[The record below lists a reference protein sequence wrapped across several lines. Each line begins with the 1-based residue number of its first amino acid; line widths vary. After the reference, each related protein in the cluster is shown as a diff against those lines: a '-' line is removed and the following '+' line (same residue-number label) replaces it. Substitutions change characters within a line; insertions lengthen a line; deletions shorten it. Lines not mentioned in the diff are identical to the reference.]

1 LTSPPGI
8 TLDATQGPPLTSPP
22 GITLTATDLGEFV
35 RHHSCDR
42 RFHLAVHEDREVA
55 PLPFFD
61 RLRDGIDPVLAE
73 VGRRREDQWQGELDA
88 AGFRDLA
95 AGLPK
100 GKRDE
105 VTWAALA
112 AVLTTL
118 PPGVGGYARQV
129 AVGGTV
135 GAFRVYGL
143 IDFLVV
149 RWDGG
154 VPRLVLVECK
164 ASRRDRTY
172 HRVQVAVYRVL
183 LRGLLGGEPV
193 AVGGGHVPPD
203 AVECVVARLDPDR
216 NATQSILALPPLDL
230 THEEADLARLLAP
243 GGRLDAAASRPLDE
257 IGFQIDEKCDGCT
270 YAPHCMAEGARL
282 RRVELIGIDPV
293 TARLLRTAGLDTL
306 DKLANPP
313 LFEPKVEALA
323 RDPGFVESLDVL
335 RLRARARLHTLPLLP
350 GTRPANGSAVEPIPN
365 TGVGHL
371 PPHEANGVRLLR
383 VYLAVDYDYT
393 ENRVGA
399 LAAHV
404 ARGPGRLDTAFADGR
419 PDLAV
424 RERFEAGKDRLGKP
438 LYDDLP
444 LPDRE
449 VVEYQ
454 TAPWS
459 GTDYAADTAAEG
471 ELIRRFFDRLAGL
484 IAREAGSE
492 PAPVHFYVWSRS
504 EVRHLI
510 EGCCRA
516 GPELLG
522 PVRQLFGCREGLEQQ
537 MYSAVREEVDRRYAL
552 GWTGRGLGVVASL
565 EWGGRRF
572 HWVRTVVG
580 VEHDLA
586 RVFAQGVFDFAADLG
601 VNADGTWAADGA
613 GTRHAFE
620 VRTRFADG
628 LPAPYWHA
636 AWGTLPDAGPG
647 GDPRTRE
654 SVGRYRAAG
663 APGLL
668 DSYLRARAH
677 ALRWVEEAIT
687 PKNPGIE
694 KSPLDPAT
702 LPTFR
707 LGRDGVA
714 RAATD
719 FLRLDQ
725 HVRRSD
731 WVAAHL
737 VPPITRVRTGGT
749 LPLKQVKVG
758 ADKSTITAVIELFA
772 FGGLT
777 LADLEA
783 RCQFGPGSFARL
795 SPWNGDPKQ
804 GQAVGQLT
812 SAVGRT
818 CVVREIDWTTGRV
831 TLDAMYAEEDRYLLS
846 SGASKKAE
854 VLFERGYAT
863 LDENVSDYVAGRVDA
878 RLQRP
883 SHVYGW
889 FDPVEPRPPAVAPL
903 PDAEVA
909 NLLRLLDTFVL
920 PPAGVFPA
928 SPDQARAAVEGLAT
942 RVQLIQGPPG
952 TGKTTTTALA
962 VLLRVLVGGRPGDI
976 VLLSAHTHTA
986 LDNLLERIDRYL
998 GPFRQHAAAAGRRLP
1013 TIRLVKAHTN
1023 DPSQHVVGG
1032 SVENLPAALLGAKK
1046 KLTDLTTGAVLVVG
1060 GTTAGLLKLAA
1071 QVEKLKTFNAGA
1083 GLTASLLV
1091 VDEASMMVFPHFL
1104 ALATLVAADG
1114 KLLLAGD
1121 HRQLAPITAHDWE
1134 TEDRPPAVL
1143 YQPFASAYDAV
1154 RRIIATTDAAGGP
1167 MVPPA
1172 AARWSGLRLTF
1183 RLPPVVRELIA
1194 RIYRRDRIELTG
1206 LDRRASAGP
1215 AVGGSPWSEVW
1226 RWNVGLFLAVHDE
1239 DGSRRSNAVEVA
1251 AVEQLL
1257 AAAPPLPAGSVAV
1270 ITPHRAQ
1277 RSLLATRL
1285 AAHTGPGGSVGVID
1299 TVERLQGGE
1308 RPTVIVSGTVS
1319 DPTAVAANA
1328 GFVLNLNR
1336 ANVAFSRVQDR
1347 LVVVCSRALLDHI
1360 PAEVEHYESAALWK
1374 ALRDLCSELVAET
1387 EVGGHRVRLYRPPS
1401 GCGGAAG

>member
-1 LTSPPGI
+1 MTSP
-8 TLDATQGPPLTSPP
+8 S
-22 GITLTATDLGEFV
+22 GITLTATHIGEYI

-42 RFHLAVHEDREVA
+42 RFHLAVREEQELA
-55 PLPFFD
+55 ALPFFD
-61 RLRDGIDPVLAE
+61 RLRDAIDPVLAE
-73 VGRRREDQWQGELDA
+73 VGQRREDQWEAELRA
-88 AGFRDLA
+88 AGFCDLA
-95 AGLPK
+95 ANLPK

-105 VTWAALA
+105 ITWDALA
-112 AVLTTL
+112 GVLAAL
-118 PPGVGGYARQV
+118 PPGTGGYARQV
-129 AVGGTV
+129 AVGGNI

-143 IDFLVV
+143 IDFFIA
-149 RWDGG
+149 RWDAGA
-154 VPRLVLVECK
+154 PRLTIVECK

-172 HRVQVAVYRVL
+172 HRVQVTTYRML
-183 LRGLLGGEPV
+183 LRGLLDGKSV
-193 AVGGGHVPPD
+193 AVGSGTVAPG
-203 AVECVVARLDPDR
+203 AIECVVARLDPER
-216 NATQSILALPPLDL
+216 NATQSILALVPLDL
-230 THEEADLARLLAP
+230 AHEEADLTRLLAV
-243 GGRLDAAASRPLDE
+243 GGPLDTAAARPLDE
-257 IGFQIDEKCDGCT
+257 IGFQIDPKCDGCT

-282 RRVELIGIDPV
+282 RRVELIGIEPA
-293 TARLLRTAGLDTL
+293 TTRLLRAAGLDTL

-313 LFEPKVEALA
+313 MFEPKVEALG
-323 RDPGFVESLDVL
+323 RDPAFTESLDIL
-335 RLRARARLHTLPLLP
+335 RLRARARLHTLPVLP
-350 GTRPANGSAVEPIPN
+350 GARPTTGSVVEPIPN

-371 PPHEANGVRLLR
+371 PPYEANGVRLLR

-393 ENRVGA
+393 ENRIGA
-399 LAAHV
+399 LAAHI
-404 ARGPGRLDTAFADGR
+404 ARGPARLDTPFTDGR
-419 PDLAV
+419 PVPAV
-424 RERFEAGKDRLGKP
+424 VERFEVGKDRLGKAIHEERS
-438 LYDDLP
+438 LS
-444 LPDRE
+444 PDRE
-449 VVEYQ
+449 VVEFQ
-454 TAPWS
+454 PAPWS
-459 GTDYAADTAAEG
+459 GTDYAADTALEG
-471 ELIRRFFDRLAGL
+471 GLIRRFFDRLSGT
-484 IAREAGSE
+484 IAREAG
-492 PAPVHFYVWSRS
+492 ADPVPIHFYVWSRA
-504 EVRHLI
+504 EVRYLI

-522 PVRQLFGCREGLEQQ
+522 PVQKLFGCREGLEQQ

-552 GWTGRGLGVVASL
+552 GWTGRGLGVAASL
-565 EWGGRRF
+565 EWAGRRF
-572 HWVRTVVG
+572 HWTRAVGG
-580 VEHDLA
+580 VEQDLS
-586 RVFAQGVFDFAADLG
+586 RVFAQGVFDFAAELG
-601 VNADGTWAADGA
+601 TSADGA
-613 GTRHAFE
+613 WAPDGTGAPHTFE
-620 VRTRFADG
+620 VRARFGDG

-636 AWGTLPDAGPG
+636 VWNTLPDPGPAET
-647 GDPRTRE
+647 PRVRAAIE
-654 SVGRYRAAG
+654 RYRVAG

-668 DSYLRARAH
+668 EAYLRARVQ
-677 ALRWVEEAIT
+677 ALRWIEEGTA

-694 KSPLDPAT
+694 KSPLDPT
-702 LPTFR
+702 ELPVFK
-707 LGRDGVA
+707 LGHEGVA

-737 VPPITRVRTGGT
+737 VPPVARVRAGRT

-758 ADKSTITAVIELFA
+758 SDKSTITAVIELFA

-777 LADLEA
+777 LVDLEA
-783 RCQFGPGSFARL
+783 RCQFGPGAFARL

-818 CVVREIDWTTGRV
+818 CVVREIDWKTGRV
-831 TLDAMYAEEDRYLLS
+831 LLDAMYAEEDRYLLS

-854 VLFERGYAT
+854 TLFDRGYAT
-863 LDENVSDYVAGRVDA
+863 LDENASDYVAGRVDD

-883 SHVYGW
+883 SHVYEW
-889 FDPVEPRPPAVAPL
+889 FDPVEPRPPVTDPL
-903 PDAEVA
+903 PDAEIEA
-909 NLLRLLDTFVL
+909 LRGLVDSFSL
-920 PPAGVFPA
+920 PPANVYPA
-928 SPDQARAAVEGLAT
+928 SPDQARAAVEGLST

-962 VLLRVLVGGRPGDI
+962 VLLRILVGGRPGDV

-998 GPFRQHAAAAGRRLP
+998 EPFREHAALAGRMLP
-1013 TIRLVKAHTN
+1013 TVRLVKVHTN

-1032 SVENLPAALLGAKK
+1032 SVENLPAAILGAKK
-1046 KLTDLTTGAVLVVG
+1046 RLTELSTGGVLVIG

-1071 QVEKLKTFNAGA
+1071 LVEKLKTYNAGA
-1083 GLTASLLV
+1083 GLSAALVV

-1104 ALATLVAADG
+1104 ALATLVAPTG
-1114 KLLLAGD
+1114 KILLAGD

-1134 TEDRPPAVL
+1134 AEDRPPAVL

-1154 RRIIATTDAAGGP
+1154 RRIIETPEGRP
-1167 MVPPA
+1167 VVPST

-1206 LDRRASAGP
+1206 LPRESSAGP
-1215 AVGGSPWSEVW
+1215 AQGGSAWAEVW
-1226 RWNVGLFLAVHDE
+1226 RWNVGLFLAIHDE
-1239 DGSRRSNAVEVA
+1239 DGSRRSNAIEVT

-1257 AAAPPLPAGSVAV
+1257 AAAPPLPAGSVAI

-1285 AAHTGPGGSVGVID
+1285 ASLTSADGPVGVID

-1319 DPTAVAANA
+1319 DPTAVAENA

-1347 LVVVCSRALLDHI
+1347 LVVVCARALLDHI

-1374 ALRDLCSELVAET
+1374 ALRELCTEFVAET
-1387 EVGGHRVRLYRPPS
+1387 EVSGHRVKLYRPPA
-1401 GCGGAAG
+1401 GCGAAE

>member
-1 LTSPPGI
+1 LT
-8 TLDATQGPPLTSPP
+8 PLP
-22 GITLTATDLGEFV
+22 GITLTATHLGEFV

-42 RFHLAVHEDREVA
+42 RFHLAVHEEREA
-55 PLPFFD
+55 AQLPFFD
-61 RLRDGIDPVLAE
+61 RLRDPLDPVLAE
-73 VGRRREDQWQGELDA
+73 LGRRRENQWEAELTA

-112 AVLTTL
+112 AALADL

-143 IDFLVV
+143 IDFLVA
-149 RWDGG
+149 RWDGDR
-154 VPRLVLVECK
+154 PRLTLVECK

-172 HRVQVAVYRVL
+172 HRVQVAAYRIL
-183 LRGLLGGEPV
+183 LRGLLRGEPV
-193 AVGGGHVPPD
+193 AVGGGHVPPN
-203 AVECVVARLDPDR
+203 AVECVVARLDAGR
-216 NATQSILALPPLDL
+216 NATQPILALPPLDL
-230 THEEADLARLLAP
+230 AHEEADLARLLAP

-257 IGFQIDEKCDGCT
+257 ISFQIDQKCDGCA
-270 YAPHCMAEGARL
+270 YAPHCLAEGARL
-282 RRVELIGIDPV
+282 RRVELVGTDPV
-293 TARLLRTAGLDTL
+293 TARLLRAAGLNTL
-306 DKLANPP
+306 DRLANPP
-313 LFEPKVEALA
+313 LFDPGVEALA

-335 RLRARARLHTLPLLP
+335 RLRARARLHTLPVLP
-350 GTRPANGSAVEPIPN
+350 GTRPAGGTAVEPIPN

-371 PPHEANGVRLLR
+371 PPHEANGVPLFR

-404 ARGPGRLDTAFADGR
+404 ARGPGRLDTASAGDR
-419 PDLAV
+419 PDPVL
-424 RERFEAGKDRLGKP
+424 RERFAVGKDRLGKP
-438 LYDDLP
+438 LDESRP
-444 LPDRE
+444 LPDGRE

-454 TAPWS
+454 PTPWS

-471 ELIRRFFDRLAGL
+471 ELIRRFFDRLAAL
-484 IAREAGSE
+484 IAREAGGDSV
-492 PAPVHFYVWSRS
+492 PVHFYVWSRS

-522 PVRQLFGCREGLEQQ
+522 PVRHLFGCREGLEQQ
-537 MYSAVREEVDRRYAL
+537 MYSAVRDEVDRRYAL
-552 GWTGRGLGVVASL
+552 GWTGRGLGVMTSL

-572 HWVRTVVG
+572 HWVRTVG
-580 VEHDLA
+580 GAEYDLA
-586 RVFAQGVFDFAADLG
+586 AVFAQGVFDFAADLG
-601 VNADGTWAADGA
+601 INRDGTWAADGA
-613 GTRHAFE
+613 GTRHPFE
-620 VRTRFADG
+620 VRARFADG

-636 AWGTLPDAGPG
+636 TWGTLPDAGPG
-647 GDPRTRE
+647 DGPQGE
-654 SVGRYRAAG
+654 SLRRYRAAG

-668 DSYLRARAH
+668 GAYLRARVH
-677 ALRWVEEAIT
+677 ALRWVEEGIT

-694 KSPLDPAT
+694 KSPLDPSA
-702 LPTFR
+702 LPAFR
-707 LGRDGVA
+707 IGRDGVA

-725 HVRRSD
+725 HVRRSE

-737 VPPITRVRTGGT
+737 APPLGRVRAGRT

-758 ADKSTITAVIELFA
+758 ADKSAVVGVIELFA

-783 RCQFGPGSFARL
+783 RCQIGPGSFARL

-818 CVVREIDWTTGRV
+818 CVVREVDWTTGRV

-854 VLFERGYAT
+854 VLFDRGYAT
-863 LDENVSDYVAGRVDA
+863 LDESVSDYVAGRVDD

-883 SHVYGW
+883 SHVFGW
-889 FDPVEPRPPAVAPL
+889 FDPVEPRPPVVAPL
-903 PDAEVA
+903 PDAEAESVSQLVDA
-909 NLLRLLDTFVL
+909 FRL

-962 VLLRVLVGGRPGDI
+962 VLLRILAGGRPGDV

-998 GPFRQHAAAAGRRLP
+998 DPFRGHAAAAGRRLP
-1013 TIRLVKAHTN
+1013 AVRLVKVHTN

-1032 SVENLPAALLGAKK
+1032 SVDNLPAALLGAKK
-1046 KLTDLTTGAVLVVG
+1046 KLTELTTGAVLVVG

-1071 QVEKLKTFNAGA
+1071 AVEKLKTFNGGA
-1083 GLTASLLV
+1083 GLAASLLV

-1114 KLLLAGD
+1114 RILLAGD

-1134 TEDRPPAVL
+1134 AEDRPPAVL

-1154 RRIIATTDAAGGP
+1154 RRIIETTDDAGEP
-1167 MVPPA
+1167 VVPPQT
-1172 AARWSGLRLTF
+1172 ARWSGLRLTF

-1215 AVGGSPWSEVW
+1215 AAGDSLWAEVW

-1239 DGSRRSNAVEVA
+1239 AGSRRSNAVEVA
-1251 AVEQLL
+1251 AVGQLL

-1285 AAHTGPGGSVGVID
+1285 AAHVGPGGPVGVID

-1308 RPTVIVSGTVS
+1308 RPTVVVSGTVS

-1347 LVVVCSRALLDHI
+1347 LVVVCSRTLLDHI

-1374 ALRDLCSELVAET
+1374 ALRDLCREFVGEAE
-1387 EVGGHRVRLYRPPS
+1387 VDGHRVRLYRPPP
-1401 GCGGAAG
+1401 GCGENAG

>member
-1 LTSPPGI
+1 M
-8 TLDATQGPPLTSPP
+8 TSPP

-42 RFHLAVHEDREVA
+42 RFHLAVHEEREVA

-61 RLRDGIDPVLAE
+61 RLRDAIDPVLAE
-73 VGRRREDQWQGELDA
+73 VGRQREDQWESELVA

-112 AVLTTL
+112 AVLAAL
-118 PPGVGGYARQV
+118 PPGGGGYARQV

-154 VPRLVLVECK
+154 SPRLTLVECK

-172 HRVQVAVYRVL
+172 HRVQVAVYRML
-183 LRGLLGGEPV
+183 LRGLLGGGPV
-193 AVGGGHVPPD
+193 AVGGGHVSSD

-230 THEEADLARLLAP
+230 AHEEADLARLLAP
-243 GGRLDAAASRPLDE
+243 GGRLDAAAARPLDG
-257 IGFQIDEKCDGCT
+257 IGFQIDTKCDGCT
-270 YAPHCMAEGARL
+270 YAPHCLAEGAR
-282 RRVELIGIDPV
+282 RRRIELVGIDPV
-293 TARLLRTAGLDTL
+293 TARLLRAAGLDTL
-306 DKLANPP
+306 DQLANPP
-313 LFEPKVEALA
+313 LFDSKVEALA

-335 RLRARARLHTLPLLP
+335 RLRARARLHTLPVLR
-350 GTRPANGSAVEPIPN
+350 GTRPAAGSAVEPIPN

-371 PPHEANGVRLLR
+371 PPHEADGVPLLR

-404 ARGPGRLDTAFADGR
+404 ARGPGRLDTVCTDGR
-419 PDLAV
+419 PDPVV
-424 RERFEAGKDRLGKP
+424 RERFGAGQDRCGKP
-438 LYDDLP
+438 VYECRP
-444 LPDRE
+444 LPGDRE
-449 VVEYQ
+449 VVEYRA
-454 TAPWS
+454 TPWS
-459 GTDYAADTAAEG
+459 GTDYPADTAAEG
-471 ELIRRFFDRLAGL
+471 ELIRRFFDRLAAL
-484 IAREAGSE
+484 IAGEAGGR

-522 PVRQLFGCREGLEQQ
+522 PVRHLFGCREGLEQQ
-537 MYSAVREEVDRRYAL
+537 MYSAVGEEVDRRYAL

-565 EWGGRRF
+565 EWGGRRY
-572 HWVRTVVG
+572 HWVRAVDG

-586 RVFAQGVFDFAADLG
+586 RVFSQGVFDFAADLG
-601 VNADGTWAADGA
+601 VNPDGTWAADGG
-613 GTRHAFE
+613 GTRHTFE
-620 VRTRFADG
+620 VRARFADG

-636 AWGTLPDAGPG
+636 AWGTLPDPGPG
-647 GDPRTRE
+647 GDPRTRA

-668 DSYLRARAH
+668 GAYLRARVH
-677 ALRWVEEAIT
+677 ALRWVEEGVT

-702 LPTFR
+702 LPAFR

-737 VPPITRVRTGGT
+737 VPPLARVRAGRT

-758 ADKSTITAVIELFA
+758 ADKSTITAAIELFA

-818 CVVREIDWTTGRV
+818 CVVREVDWATGRV
-831 TLDAMYAEEDRYLLS
+831 ALDAMYAEEDRYRLS
-846 SGASKKAE
+846 SGASRKAE

-863 LDENVSDYVAGRVDA
+863 LDESVSDYVAGRVDD

-883 SHVYGW
+883 SHVFGW
-889 FDPVEPRPPAVAPL
+889 FDPVEPRPPAVAPP
-903 PDAEVA
+903 PDAEA
-909 NLLRLLDTFVL
+909 ADLLRLIETFVL

-928 SPDQARAAVEGLAT
+928 SADQARAAVDGLTT

-986 LDNLLERIDRYL
+986 LDNLLERLDRYL
-998 GPFRQHAAAAGRRLP
+998 EPFRRHAAAAGRRP
-1013 TIRLVKAHTN
+1013 PAVRLVKVHTN
-1023 DPSQHVVGG
+1023 DPSQHVAGG
-1032 SVENLPAALLGAKK
+1032 AVENLPAALLGAKK

-1060 GTTAGLLKLAA
+1060 GTTAGLLKLAT
-1071 QVEKLKTFNAGA
+1071 QVEKLKTWDGGA
-1083 GLTASLLV
+1083 GLAASLLV

-1104 ALATLVAADG
+1104 ALATLVG
-1114 KLLLAGD
+1114 PGGTILLAGD

-1134 TEDRPPAVL
+1134 AEDRPPAVL

-1154 RRIIATTDAAGGP
+1154 RRIIETTDAAGRP
-1167 MVPPA
+1167 VVPRSS
-1172 AARWSGLRLTF
+1172 ARWSGLRLTF

-1206 LDRRASAGP
+1206 LDRRASASP
-1215 AVGGSPWSEVW
+1215 AVGGSAWAEVW

-1239 DGSRRSNAVEVA
+1239 AGSRRSNAVEVSV
-1251 AVEQLL
+1251 VEELL

-1285 AAHTGPGGSVGVID
+1285 AAHTGPGGPVGVID

-1308 RPTVIVSGTVS
+1308 RPTVVVSGTVS
-1319 DPTAVAANA
+1319 DPSAVAANA

-1374 ALRDLCSELVAET
+1374 SLRDLCRELVAET
-1387 EVGGHRVRLYRPPS
+1387 EVGGHRVRLYRPAS
-1401 GCGGAAG
+1401 GSGTDASAGG

>member
-1 LTSPPGI
+1 MTAPS
-8 TLDATQGPPLTSPP
+8 
-22 GITLTATDLGEFV
+22 GITLTATNLGEFV

-42 RFHLAVHEDREVA
+42 RFHLAVHEKREVA
-55 PLPFFD
+55 PLPFFEP
-61 RLRDGIDPVLAE
+61 LRDAIDPVLAA
-73 VGRRREDQWQGELDA
+73 VGLRREDQWEAELIV

-95 AGLPK
+95 AELPK

-105 VTWAALA
+105 VTWDALA
-112 AVLTTL
+112 GVLASLT
-118 PPGVGGYARQV
+118 PGVGGYARQV
-129 AVGGTV
+129 AVGGTI

-143 IDFLVV
+143 IDFLII
-149 RWDGG
+149 RWDNGS
-154 VPRLVLVECK
+154 PRLVLVECK

-172 HRVQVAVYRVL
+172 HRVQVTAYRML

-193 AVGGGHVPPD
+193 DVGRGRVSPD

-216 NATQSILALPPLDL
+216 NATQSILNLPPLDL
-230 THEEADLARLLAP
+230 AHEEADLARLLAV
-243 GGRLDAAASRPLDE
+243 GGRLDTAAARPLDE
-257 IGFQIDEKCDGCT
+257 IGFQIDMKCDGCT
-270 YAPHCMAEGARL
+270 YATHCMAEGARL

-293 TARLLRTAGLDTL
+293 TTRLLRSAGLDTL
-306 DKLANPP
+306 DRLANPP

-350 GTRPANGSAVEPIPN
+350 GARPAGGSAVEPIPN
-365 TGVGHL
+365 TGVGQL
-371 PPHEANGVRLLR
+371 PPHEANGVQLLR

-404 ARGPGRLDTAFADGR
+404 ARGPGRLETAFADGR
-419 PDLAV
+419 PDSTV
-424 RERFEAGKDRLGKP
+424 RERFEVGKDKFGKP
-438 LYDDLP
+438 LYEDRT
-444 LPDRE
+444 LPDDRA

-454 TAPWS
+454 SRPWS

-471 ELIRRFFDRLAGL
+471 ELIRRFFERLSGL
-484 IAREAGSE
+484 IAGVAGTE

-504 EVRHLI
+504 EIRYLI
-510 EGCCRA
+510 EGCCRS

-565 EWGGRRF
+565 EWSGRRF
-572 HWVRTVVG
+572 HWVRQVEG
-580 VEHDLA
+580 AEHDLT
-586 RVFAQGVFDFAADLG
+586 RVFAQGVFDFVADLG
-601 VNADGTWAADGA
+601 INADGTWATGEGA
-613 GTRHAFE
+613 GHAFE
-620 VRTRFADG
+620 VRCRFGDG

-636 AWGTLPDAGPG
+636 VWGTLPDVGPS
-647 GDPRTRE
+647 GDPRARE
-654 SVGRYRAAG
+654 SVERYRAAG

-668 DSYLRARAH
+668 GAYLQARVQT
-677 ALRWVEEAIT
+677 LRWVEEGIA

-694 KSPLDPAT
+694 KSPLDPTA
-702 LPTFR
+702 LPAFR
-707 LGRDGVA
+707 LGHDGVA

-731 WVAAHL
+731 WVASHL
-737 VPPITRVRTGGT
+737 VPPIARVRSGRT

-758 ADKSTITAVIELFA
+758 ADKSSITAVVELFA

-818 CVVREIDWTTGRV
+818 CVVRDIDWKSGRV
-831 TLDAMYAEEDRYLLS
+831 ALDAMYAEEDRYLLS

-854 VLFERGYAT
+854 TLFDRGFAT
-863 LDENVSDYVAGRVDA
+863 LDENVSDYVAGRVDD

-883 SHVYGW
+883 SHAFGW
-889 FDPVEPRPPAVAPL
+889 FDPIEPRPPAATPL
-903 PDAEVA
+903 PDSETAD
-909 NLLRLLDTFVL
+909 LMRLVDSFLL
-920 PPAGVFPA
+920 PPTNAFPA
-928 SPDQARAAVEGLAT
+928 SADQARAAVEGLAT

-962 VLLRVLVGGRPGDI
+962 VLLRVLVAGRPGDV

-986 LDNLLERIDRYL
+986 IDNLLERIDRYL
-998 GPFRQHAAAAGRRLP
+998 EPFSTHAAAAGRRLP
-1013 TIRLVKAHTN
+1013 TVRLVKVHTN
-1023 DPSQHVVGG
+1023 DPSQNVVGG
-1032 SVENLPAALLGAKK
+1032 AVENLPAALLGAKK
-1046 KLTDLTTGAVLVVG
+1046 KLTELTTGGVLVVG
-1060 GTTAGLLKLAA
+1060 GTTAGLLKLAVA
-1071 QVEKLKTFNAGA
+1071 VEKLKTWNAAA
-1083 GLTASLLV
+1083 GLASSLVV

-1104 ALATLVAADG
+1104 ALATLVAPDG
-1114 KLLLAGD
+1114 KILLAGD

-1134 TEDRPPAVL
+1134 AEDRPPTVL

-1154 RRIIATTDAAGGP
+1154 RRIIDTTDTDGRP
-1167 MVPPA
+1167 SVSPA
-1172 AARWSGLRLTF
+1172 SAMWSGLRLTF

-1194 RIYRRDRIELTG
+1194 RIYRRDRIELAG
-1206 LDRRASAGP
+1206 LDRRPSAGSP
-1215 AVGGSPWSEVW
+1215 VGESAWSEVW
-1226 RWNVGLFLAVHDE
+1226 RWNVGLYLAVHDE

-1257 AAAPPLPAGSVAV
+1257 GAAPPLPAGSVAV

-1285 AAHTGPGGSVGVID
+1285 APHTGPGGAVGVID

-1347 LVVVCSRALLDHI
+1347 LVVVCSRSLLDHI
-1360 PAEVEHYESAALWK
+1360 PSEVEHYESAALWK
-1374 ALRDLCSELVAET
+1374 ALRDLCSEFVAEAQ
-1387 EVGGHRVRLYRPPS
+1387 VNGHRVRLYRPPP
-1401 GCGGAAG
+1401 GYGGTAK

>member
-1 LTSPPGI
+1 MTAPSGV
-8 TLDATQGPPLTSPP
+8 
-22 GITLTATDLGEFV
+22 TLTATDLGEYV

-42 RFHLAVHEDREVA
+42 RFHLAVHAAREVA
-55 PLPFFD
+55 ALPFFD
-61 RLRDGIDPVLAE
+61 RLRESIDPVLAE
-73 VGRRREDQWQGELDA
+73 VGVRREDQWEAELTA

-95 AGLPK
+95 ATLPK

-112 AVLTTL
+112 DVLAVL
-118 PPGVGGYARQV
+118 PPGTGGYARQV

-143 IDFLVV
+143 IDFVVV

-154 VPRLVLVECK
+154 TPHLVLVECK

-172 HRVQVAVYRVL
+172 HRVQVTAYRML
-183 LRGLLGGEPV
+183 LRGILAGTPV
-193 AVGGGHVPPD
+193 AIGDGCVPPE
-203 AVECVVARLDPDR
+203 AIACVVARLDPDR
-216 NATQSILALPPLDL
+216 NATQSILTLPPLDL
-230 THEEADLARLLAP
+230 AHEEADLTRLLAV
-243 GGRLDAAASRPLDE
+243 GGRLDTARTRPLAE
-257 IGFQIDEKCDGCT
+257 IGFQIDPKCDGCT
-270 YAPHCMAEGARL
+270 YAPHCLAESARL
-282 RRVELIGIDPV
+282 RRPELIGIDPV

-306 DKLANPP
+306 DQLANPP
-313 LFEPKVEALA
+313 LFDPRVEALA

-335 RLRARARLHTLPLLP
+335 RVRARARLHTLPVLP
-350 GTRPANGSAVEPIPN
+350 GTRPVGGSGVEPVPN

-371 PPHEANGVRLLR
+371 PPHDANGNRLLR

-393 ENRVGA
+393 ENRIGA

-404 ARGPGRLDTAFADGR
+404 TRGPGRLDTPFTDGR
-419 PDLAV
+419 PAPTV
-424 RERFEAGKDRLGKP
+424 RERFEIGKDRAGKAV
-438 LYDDLP
+438 YEDRP
-444 LPDRE
+444 LPAESE

-454 TAPWS
+454 TVPWS
-459 GTDYAADTAAEG
+459 GTDYVADTAAEG
-471 ELIRRFFDRLAGL
+471 ELIRRFFDRLVAV
-484 IAREAGSE
+484 IAREVGSTS
-492 PAPVHFYVWSRS
+492 APVHFYVWSRS
-504 EVRHLI
+504 EVRQLI
-510 EGCCRA
+510 EGCCRV

-537 MYSAVREEVDRRYAL
+537 MYSALREEVDRRYAL

-565 EWGGRRF
+565 EWAGRRY
-572 HWVRTVVG
+572 HWVRTVDG
-580 VEHDLA
+580 VEYDLSA
-586 RVFAQGVFDFAADLG
+586 VFSQGVFDFAAELAATPDG
-601 VNADGTWAADGA
+601 WADDGTQPAH
-613 GTRHAFE
+613 RFE
-620 VRTRFADG
+620 VRSRFSDG

-636 AWGTLPDAGPG
+636 AWGTLPDSAS
-647 GDPRTRE
+647 DAEPRTRA
-654 SVGRYRAAG
+654 SSDRYRAAG

-668 DSYLRARAH
+668 AAYLRARTQ
-677 ALRWVEEAIT
+677 ALRWVEEGIG
-687 PKNPGIE
+687 PKNAGIE
-694 KSPLDPAT
+694 KAPLAASDLPA
-702 LPTFR
+702 FR
-707 LGRDGVA
+707 LGREGVA

-737 VPPITRVRTGGT
+737 VPPIARVRAGRT

-758 ADKSTITAVIELFA
+758 SDKSTITGVIELFA

-777 LADLEA
+777 LADLEP

-795 SPWNGDPKQ
+795 SPWNGDPKM
-804 GQAVGQLT
+804 GQTVAQLT

-818 CVVREIDWTTGRV
+818 CVVREIDWTSGRV
-831 TLDAMYAEEDRYLLS
+831 MLDAMYAEEDRYLLS

-854 VLFERGYAT
+854 VLFDRGYAT
-863 LDENVSDYVAGRVDA
+863 LDESASDYVAGRVDD

-883 SHVYGW
+883 SHVYEW
-889 FDPVEPRPPAVAPL
+889 FDPVAPRPPAAAPL
-903 PDAEVA
+903 SDSEVQT
-909 NLLRLLDTFVL
+909 LRRLVDSFPL
-920 PPAGVFPA
+920 PPAGAFPA
-928 SPDQARAAVEGLAT
+928 SPDQARAAVDGLST
-942 RVQLIQGPPG
+942 RIQLIQGPPG

-962 VLLRVLVGGRPGDI
+962 VLLRVLVGVRPGDV

-986 LDNLLERIDRYL
+986 LDNLLERIDRYHE
-998 GPFRQHAAAAGRRLP
+998 PFRQHAAAAGRRLP
-1013 TIRLVKAHTN
+1013 TVRLVKVHTN

-1032 SVENLPAALLGAKK
+1032 SVENFPAAILGAKK
-1046 KLTDLTTGAVLVVG
+1046 KLTELTTGGVLVVG

-1071 QVEKLKTFNAGA
+1071 QIEKLKTWNGGA
-1083 GLTASLLV
+1083 GLAAALLV

-1104 ALATLVAADG
+1104 ALATLVAPDG
-1114 KLLLAGD
+1114 KVLLSGD

-1134 TEDRPPAVL
+1134 AEDRPPAVL
-1143 YQPFASAYDAV
+1143 YQPFASAYDAI
-1154 RRIIATTDAAGGP
+1154 RRIIETRDAAGES
-1167 MVPPA
+1167 VVSPA

-1206 LDRRASAGP
+1206 LDRRAVSGPVTGESAW
-1215 AVGGSPWSEVW
+1215 AEVW

-1239 DGSRRSNAVEVA
+1239 AGSRRSNAVEVA
-1251 AVEQLL
+1251 VVEHLL
-1257 AAAPPLPAGSVAV
+1257 AAAPPLPPGSVAI

-1285 AAHTGPGGSVGVID
+1285 TAHTGPGGPVGVID

-1319 DPTAVAANA
+1319 DPTAVAENA

-1347 LVVVCSRALLDHI
+1347 LVVVCAEALLDHI

-1374 ALRDLCSELVAET
+1374 ALRDLCSEFVAEAD
-1387 EVGGHRVRLYRPPS
+1387 VGGHRVRLYRPPP
-1401 GCGGAAG
+1401 GHGG

>member
-1 LTSPPGI
+1 LTSP
-8 TLDATQGPPLTSPP
+8 S
-22 GITLTATDLGEFV
+22 GITLTATHLGEYI

-42 RFHLAVHEDREVA
+42 RFHLAVHEERRVA
-55 PLPFFD
+55 ALPFFD
-61 RLRDGIDPVLAE
+61 RLRDSIDPVLAE
-73 VGRRREDQWQGELDA
+73 VGRRREDQWEAELRA
-88 AGFRDLA
+88 AGFCDLA
-95 AGLPK
+95 VSLPK

-105 VTWAALA
+105 VTWATLAEVLA
-112 AVLTTL
+112 AL
-118 PPGVGGYARQV
+118 PPGAGGYARQV
-129 AVGGTV
+129 AVGGTI
-135 GAFRVYGL
+135 GAFRLYGL
-143 IDFLVV
+143 IDFFLAH
-149 RWDGG
+149 WAGAA
-154 VPRLVLVECK
+154 PRLTLVECK

-172 HRVQVAVYRVL
+172 HRVQVTAYRML
-183 LRGLLGGEPV
+183 LRGLLGGKSV
-193 AVGGGHVPPD
+193 AVGPGTVSPD
-203 AVECVVARLDPDR
+203 AIECVVARLDPER

-230 THEEADLARLLAP
+230 SHEEADLTRLLAV
-243 GGRLDAAASRPLDE
+243 GGPLDTAASRPLDE
-257 IGFQIDEKCDGCT
+257 IGFQIDPKCDGCT

-282 RRVELIGIDPV
+282 RRVELIGIDPA
-293 TARLLRTAGLDTL
+293 TTRLLHSAGLDTL

-313 LFEPKVEALA
+313 LFDPKVEALA
-323 RDPGFVESLDVL
+323 RDPAFTESLDVL
-335 RLRARARLHTLPLLP
+335 RLRARARLHTLPVLS
-350 GTRPANGSAVEPIPN
+350 GTRPAPGTAVEPIPN

-371 PPHEANGVRLLR
+371 PPHETNDVRLLR

-404 ARGPGRLDTAFADGR
+404 VRGPGRLDTPFTDGG
-419 PDLAV
+419 PAPTV
-424 RERFEAGKDRLGKP
+424 VERFEAGKDRTGKVTHE
-438 LYDDLP
+438 DRP
-444 LPDRE
+444 LPADRE
-449 VVEYQ
+449 VVEFQ
-454 TAPWS
+454 PAPWS
-459 GTDYAADTAAEG
+459 GTDYPADTAAEG
-471 ELIRRFFDRLAGL
+471 ELIRRFFARLSGV
-484 IAREAGSE
+484 IARESGAE
-492 PAPVHFYVWSRS
+492 PVPIHFYVWAQL
-504 EVRHLI
+504 EVRYLI

-522 PVRQLFGCREGLEQQ
+522 PIRQLFGCREGLEQQ

-565 EWGGRRF
+565 EWAGRRF
-572 HWVRTVVG
+572 HWTRTVDG
-580 VEHDLA
+580 VEQDLS
-586 RVFAQGVFDFAADLG
+586 RVFSQGVFDFAADLG
-601 VNADGTWAADGA
+601 TNADGAWAADGEGA
-613 GTRHAFE
+613 ARAFE
-620 VRTRFADG
+620 VRARFGDG

-636 AWGTLPDAGPG
+636 VWGTLPDPGPAGA
-647 GDPRTRE
+647 PRVRAAVE
-654 SVGRYRAAG
+654 RYRAAG

-668 DSYLRARAH
+668 EAYLRARVQ
-677 ALRWVEEAIT
+677 ALRWVEEGIT

-694 KSPLDPAT
+694 KTPLEPGALPA
-702 LPTFR
+702 FA
-707 LGRDGVA
+707 LGRADVA

-731 WVAAHL
+731 WVSAHL
-737 VPPITRVRTGGT
+737 VPPIGRVRAGYT

-777 LADLEA
+777 LSDLEA
-783 RCQFGPGSFARL
+783 RCQFGPGAFARL

-818 CVVREIDWTTGRV
+818 CVVRDIDWKTGRV

-854 VLFERGYAT
+854 TLFDRGYAT
-863 LDENVSDYVAGRVDA
+863 LDESVSDYVAGRVDD

-883 SHVYGW
+883 SHVYAW
-889 FDPVEPRPPAVAPL
+889 FDPVEPRPPVVDPL
-903 PDAEVA
+903 PGAEVEA
-909 NLLRLLDTFVL
+909 LRRLVDSFPL
-920 PPAGVFPA
+920 PPTNVYPA
-928 SPDQARAAVEGLAT
+928 SPDQARAAVEGLST
-942 RVQLIQGPPG
+942 RVQLVQGPPG

-962 VLLRVLVGGRPGDI
+962 VLLRILVGGRPGDV

-998 GPFRQHAAAAGRRLP
+998 EAFGRHAVAAGRVLP
-1013 TIRLVKAHTN
+1013 TVRLVKVHTN
-1023 DPSQHVVGG
+1023 DPTQHVVGG

-1046 KLTDLTTGAVLVVG
+1046 KLTELTTGGVLVIG
-1060 GTTAGLLKLAA
+1060 GTTAGLLKLASA
-1071 QVEKLKTFNAGA
+1071 VEKLKTYNGGA
-1083 GLTASLLV
+1083 GLCAALV
-1091 VDEASMMVFPHFL
+1091 VLDEASMMVFPHFL
-1104 ALATLVAADG
+1104 ALATLVGPDG
-1114 KLLLAGD
+1114 KILLAGD

-1134 TEDRPPAVL
+1134 VEDRPPVVL

-1154 RRIIATTDAAGGP
+1154 RRIIEPTDGRP
-1167 MVPPA
+1167 VVPPA

-1194 RIYRRDRIELTG
+1194 RIYRRDRIELAG
-1206 LDRRASAGP
+1206 LPRELTVGPAPGASAW
-1215 AVGGSPWSEVW
+1215 AEVW
-1226 RWNVGLFLAVHDE
+1226 RWNVGLFLAVHSE
-1239 DGSRRSNAVEVA
+1239 DGSRRSNAVEIA

-1257 AAAPPLPAGSVAV
+1257 AAAPPLPAGSVAI

-1285 AAHTGPGGSVGVID
+1285 AAFTGAGGPVGVID

-1319 DPTAVAANA
+1319 DPTAVAENA

-1347 LVVVCSRALLDHI
+1347 LVVVCARSLLDHI

-1374 ALRDLCSELVAET
+1374 ALRDLCTEFVAEV
-1387 EVGGHRVRLYRPPS
+1387 EVGGHQVRLYRPPP
-1401 GCGGAAG
+1401 GFGRVV

>member
-1 LTSPPGI
+1 LTPP
-8 TLDATQGPPLTSPP
+8 S
-22 GITLTATDLGEFV
+22 GITLTATHLGEFV

-42 RFHLAVHEDREVA
+42 RFYLAVHEKRVVET
-55 PLPFFD
+55 LPFFD
-61 RLRDGIDPVLAE
+61 RLRDAIDPVLAE
-73 VGRRREDQWQGELDA
+73 VGRRREDQWEAELVA
-88 AGFRDLA
+88 AGYRDLA
-95 AGLPK
+95 SGLPK

-105 VTWAALA
+105 VTWAAFAGVLA
-112 AVLTTL
+112 GLA
-118 PPGVGGYARQV
+118 PGAGGYARQV
-129 AVGGTV
+129 AVGGTI

-143 IDFLVV
+143 IDFVLV
-149 RWDGG
+149 RQDGAT
-154 VPRLVLVECK
+154 PRLVLVECK

-172 HRVQVAVYRVL
+172 HRVQVTAYRVL
-183 LRGLLGGEPV
+183 LRGLLAGAPV
-193 AVGGGHVPPD
+193 AVGAGRVPPE

-216 NATQSILALPPLDL
+216 NATQSILDLPPLDL
-230 THEEADLARLLAP
+230 GHEEADLLRLLAP
-243 GGRLDAAASRPLDE
+243 GGRLEAAAARPLDE
-257 IGFQIDEKCDGCT
+257 IGFQIDTKCDGCT
-270 YAPHCMAEGARL
+270 FAPHCMAEGARE
-282 RRVELIGIDPV
+282 RRVELLGIDPV
-293 TARLLRTAGLDTL
+293 TAKLLRTAGLGTL
-306 DKLANPP
+306 DALANPP
-313 LFEPKVEALA
+313 LFDPKVDALA
-323 RDPGFVESLDVL
+323 RDPAFTESLDVL
-335 RLRARARLHTLPLLP
+335 RLRARARLSTLPVLP
-350 GTRPANGSAVEPIPN
+350 GTRNAGGSAVEAIPN

-371 PPHEANGVRLLR
+371 PPHEAGGKHLLR
-383 VYLAVDYDYT
+383 VYLAVGYDYT

-404 ARGPGRLDTAFADGR
+404 ARGPAKLDPSAAN
-419 PDLAV
+419 PA
-424 RERFEAGKDRLGKP
+424 
-438 LYDDLP
+438 
-444 LPDRE
+444 
-449 VVEYQ
+449 VVEFQ
-454 TAPWS
+454 RAPWS

-471 ELIRRFFDRLAGL
+471 ELIRRFFDRLAGV
-484 IAREAGSE
+484 IAAEAKGE
-492 PAPVHFYVWSRS
+492 AVPVHFYVWTRG
-504 EVRHLI
+504 EIRYLI

-537 MYSAVREEVDRRYAL
+537 MYSAVGEEVDRRYAL
-552 GWTGRGLGVVASL
+552 GWTGRGLGVVTSL
-565 EWGGRRF
+565 EWAGRRF
-572 HWVRTVVG
+572 HWRRPVDG
-580 VEHDLA
+580 IECDLSH
-586 RVFAQGVFDFAADLG
+586 VFGQGVFDFAADLG
-601 VNADGTWAADGA
+601 ISPGGGWAADGS
-613 GTRHAFE
+613 GSPHRFE
-620 VRTRFADG
+620 VRARFGDG

-636 AWGTLPDAGPG
+636 VWGTLPDPGPG
-647 GDPRTRE
+647 GDPRVCE
-654 SVGRYRAAG
+654 AVDRYRVAG
-663 APGLL
+663 SPGLL
-668 DSYLRARAH
+668 VAFLTARVE
-677 ALRWVEEAIT
+677 ALRWVEEGIS

-694 KSPLDPAT
+694 KSPLDPGT
-702 LPTFR
+702 LPAFR

-725 HVRRSD
+725 HVKRSD
-731 WVAAHL
+731 WVASHL
-737 VPPITRVRTGGT
+737 VPPLGRVRSGRT

-758 ADKSTITAVIELFA
+758 NDKSTITAVIELFA

-783 RCQFGPGSFARL
+783 RCQFGPGAFARL

-818 CVVREIDWTTGRV
+818 CVVRDIDWKTGRV

-854 VLFERGYAT
+854 TLFDRGYAT
-863 LDENVSDYVAGRVDA
+863 LDESVSDYVAGRVDE
-878 RLQRP
+878 RLQRA

-903 PDAEVA
+903 PDTEAA
-909 NLLRLLDTFVL
+909 KLSLLLDTFTL
-920 PPAGVFPA
+920 PPANVFPA
-928 SPDQARAAVEGLAT
+928 SPDQARAAVEGLST

-962 VLLRVLVGGRPGDI
+962 VLLRVLAGAKPGDI

-986 LDNLLERIDRYL
+986 LDNLLERIDRYRDA
-998 GPFRQHAAAAGRRLP
+998 FAAHAAASGYRLP
-1013 TIRLVKAHTN
+1013 AVRLVKVHTN

-1032 SVENLPAALLGAKK
+1032 SVENLPAAIVGTKK
-1046 KLTDLTTGAVLVVG
+1046 KLTELSTGGVLVLG

-1071 QVEKLKTFNAGA
+1071 AVEKLKTYNAGA
-1083 GLTASLLV
+1083 GLSASLLV
-1091 VDEASMMVFPHFL
+1091 LDEASMMVFPHFL

-1114 KLLLAGD
+1114 RILLAGD

-1134 TEDRPPAVL
+1134 AEDRPPAVL

-1154 RRIIATTDAAGGP
+1154 RRIIDAPAG
-1167 MVPPA
+1167 MNAISPA
-1172 AARWSGLRLTF
+1172 CARWSGLRLTF

-1194 RIYRRDRIELTG
+1194 RIYLRDRIELGG
-1206 LDRRASAGP
+1206 LPREATAG
-1215 AVGGSPWSEVW
+1215 AAGGGSVWSEVW

-1239 DGSRRSNAVEVA
+1239 ASSRRSNAVEVA

-1277 RSLLATRL
+1277 RSLLATKL
-1285 AAHTGPGGSVGVID
+1285 AAHTGPGGAVGVID

-1308 RPTVIVSGTVS
+1308 RPTVVVSGTVS
-1319 DPTAVAANA
+1319 DPTAVASNA

-1374 ALRDLCSELVAET
+1374 ALRDVCSELVGEAE
-1387 EVGGHRVRLYRPPS
+1387 VSGQRVRLYRPPV
-1401 GCGGAAG
+1401 GCGRTE

>member
-1 LTSPPGI
+1 MTSP
-8 TLDATQGPPLTSPP
+8 S
-22 GITLTATDLGEFV
+22 GITLTATDLGEYV

-42 RFHLAVHEDREVA
+42 RFHLAVHADREVE

-61 RLRDGIDPVLAE
+61 RLRDDLDPVLAE
-73 VGRRREDQWQGELDA
+73 VGRRREDQWEAELVG
-88 AGFRDLA
+88 AGFHDLA
-95 AGLPK
+95 ADLPK
-100 GKRDE
+100 GKRQE
-105 VTWAALA
+105 VTWAAVA
-112 AVLTTL
+112 AVLAGL
-118 PPGVGGYARQV
+118 PAGTGGYARQV
-129 AVGGTV
+129 AVGGPI

-154 VPRLVLVECK
+154 GPRLVIVECK

-172 HRVQVAVYRVL
+172 HRVQVTAYRRL
-183 LRGLLGGEPV
+183 LRGLLGGAAV
-193 AVGGGHVPPD
+193 AIGGG
-203 AVECVVARLDPDR
+203 AVTPEAIECVVARLDPDR
-216 NATQSILALPPLDL
+216 NATQSILALAPLDL
-230 THEEADLARLLAP
+230 EHEEADLVRLLAA
-243 GGRLDAAASRPLDE
+243 GGPLDLARSRPLAE
-257 IGFQIDEKCDGCT
+257 IGFQIDTKCDGCT
-270 YAPHCMAEGARL
+270 YAPHCLAESARL
-282 RRVELIGIDPV
+282 RSPELIGLEPV

-313 LFEPKVEALA
+313 LFDPKVEALA
-323 RDPGFVESLDVL
+323 RDPGFTESLDVL
-335 RLRARARLHTLPLLP
+335 RLRARTRLHTLPVP
-350 GTRPANGSAVEPIPN
+350 VGSRPAGGTAVEPIPN

-371 PPHEANGVRLLR
+371 PPHEAGGGRLVR

-399 LAAHV
+399 LSAHITRS
-404 ARGPGRLDTAFADGR
+404 AGRLDTPFAAGR
-419 PDLAV
+419 PDPTVCEL
-424 RERFEAGKDRLGKP
+424 FECGKDRFGKAIHEARP
-438 LYDDLP
+438 LAAGGA
-444 LPDRE
+444 

-454 TAPWS
+454 SSPWS
-459 GTDYAADTAAEG
+459 GTDYAADSAAEG
-471 ELIRRFFDRLAGL
+471 ELIRRFFDRLVAVLAGET
-484 IAREAGSE
+484 AAGS
-492 PAPVHFYVWSRS
+492 APVHFYVWSRS
-504 EVRHLI
+504 EVRYLI

-522 PVRQLFGCREGLEQQ
+522 PVRQLFGCREGLEQL
-537 MYSAVREEVDRRYAL
+537 MYSAVREEVDRRYAV
-552 GWTGRGLGVVASL
+552 GWTGRGLGVAASL

-572 HWVRTVVG
+572 HWVRSVEG
-580 VEHDLA
+580 AEHDLT
-586 RVFAQGVFDFAADLG
+586 RVFAQGVFDFRADLDLAPG
-601 VNADGTWAADGA
+601 GGWATEGQGA
-613 GTRHAFE
+613 PHPFE
-620 VRTRFADG
+620 VRARFSDG

-636 AWGTLPDAGPG
+636 AWGTLPEPG
-647 GDPRTRE
+647 ADGDPRTRD
-654 SVGRYRAAG
+654 SVERYRAAA

-668 DSYLRARAH
+668 ATYLGARVQ
-677 ALRWVEEAIT
+677 ALRWIEESIG

-694 KSPLDPAT
+694 KAPLSAAELPA
-702 LPTFR
+702 FR

-714 RAATD
+714 RAAAD
-719 FLRLDQ
+719 LLRLDQ

-737 VPPITRVRTGGT
+737 VPPLARVRTGRT

-758 ADKSTITAVIELFA
+758 GDKSTVTGTIELFA

-783 RCQFGPGSFARL
+783 RCQFGPGAFARL

-818 CVVREIDWTTGRV
+818 CVVRDIDWKTGKV

-854 VLFERGYAT
+854 TLFERGYAT
-863 LDENVSDYVAGRVDA
+863 LDENVSDYVAGRVDD

-903 PDAEVA
+903 PAEEGDE
-909 NLLRLLDTFVL
+909 LRRLIDTFLL
-920 PPAGVFPA
+920 PPAGVYPA
-928 SPDQARAAVEGLAT
+928 SADQARAAVEGLAT

-962 VLLRVLVGGRPGDI
+962 VLLRVLVRGRPGDV
-976 VLLSAHTHTA
+976 VLVSAHTHTA

-998 GPFRQHAAAAGRRLP
+998 VPFGRHAGGAGRVLP
-1013 TIRLVKAHTN
+1013 TLRLVKVHTN
-1023 DPSQHVVGG
+1023 DPTQHVAGG
-1032 SVENLPAALLGAKK
+1032 SVENLPAALLGTKK
-1046 KLTDLTTGAVLVVG
+1046 KLTDLTAGAVLVIG
-1060 GTTAGLLKLAA
+1060 GTTAGLLKLSAG
-1071 QVEKLKTFNAGA
+1071 VEKLKTFNGGA
-1083 GLTASLLV
+1083 GLLASLVV

-1104 ALATLVAADG
+1104 ALATLVAPG
-1114 KLLLAGD
+1114 GQVLLAGD

-1134 TEDRPPAVL
+1134 AEDRPPAVL

-1154 RRIIATTDAAGGP
+1154 RRIIETRDARGEP
-1167 MVPPA
+1167 VVPPGA
-1172 AARWSGLRLTF
+1172 ALWSGLRLTF
-1183 RLPPVVRELIA
+1183 RLPPVVRELIG
-1194 RIYRRDRIELTG
+1194 RIYRRDRIELAG
-1206 LDRRASAGP
+1206 LDRTAVAGP
-1215 AVGGSPWSEVW
+1215 SSGGSAWAEVW

-1239 DGSRRSNAVEVA
+1239 DGSRRSNAVEVTV
-1251 AVEQLL
+1251 VEQLL

-1277 RSLLATRL
+1277 RSLLAARL
-1285 AAHTGPGGSVGVID
+1285 APYTEPGGPVGVID

-1347 LVVVCSRALLDHI
+1347 LVVVCARALLDHI

-1374 ALRDLCSELVAET
+1374 ALRDLCREFVAEAD
-1387 EVGGHRVRLYRPPS
+1387 VNGHRVRLYRPPPGS
-1401 GCGGAAG
+1401 EGATA

>member
-1 LTSPPGI
+1 MTAPPG
-8 TLDATQGPPLTSPP
+8 T
-22 GITLTATDLGEFV
+22 TLTATDLGEFV

-42 RFHLAVHEDREVA
+42 RFHLAVHRDREVA
-55 PLPFFD
+55 PLPFFG
-61 RLRDGIDPVLAE
+61 RLRDTIDPVLAE
-73 VGRRREDQWQGELDA
+73 VGRRREEQWEAELTA

-95 AGLPK
+95 ADLPK

-112 AVLTTL
+112 AVIAAL
-118 PPGVGGYARQV
+118 PPGANGYARQV
-129 AVGGTV
+129 AVGGTI

-143 IDFLVV
+143 IDFLLI
-149 RWDGG
+149 RWVGG

-172 HRVQVAVYRVL
+172 HRVQVTAYRVL
-183 LRGLLGGEPV
+183 LRGMLGGAAV
-193 AVGGGHVPPD
+193 AVGGSHVPPD
-203 AVECVVARLDPDR
+203 AIECVVARLDPDR
-216 NATQSILALPPLDL
+216 NATQSILDLPPLDL
-230 THEEADLARLLAP
+230 AHEEADLLRLLAP
-243 GGRLDAAASRPLDE
+243 GGRLAGAAARPLDE
-257 IGFQIDEKCDGCT
+257 IGFQIDTKCDGCSF
-270 YAPHCMAEGARL
+270 APHCMAEGARQ
-282 RRVELIGIDPV
+282 RRIELIGIDPV
-293 TARLLRTAGLDTL
+293 TARLLRAAGLGTL
-306 DKLANPP
+306 DQLANPP
-313 LFEPKVEALA
+313 LFDPKVEALA
-323 RDPGFVESLDVL
+323 RDPGFTESLDVF

-350 GTRPANGSAVEPIPN
+350 GTRAALGSAVEPVPN
-365 TGVGHL
+365 TGIGHL
-371 PPHEANGVRLLR
+371 PPHEAGGVALLR

-404 ARGPGRLDTAFADGR
+404 ARG
-419 PDLAV
+419 
-424 RERFEAGKDRLGKP
+424 RERLAAPFTSGC
-438 LYDDLP
+438 
-444 LPDRE
+444 E
-449 VVEYQ
+449 VVEFQ
-454 TAPWS
+454 AAPWS

-471 ELIRRFFDRLAGL
+471 ELIRRFFERLADVV
-484 IAREAGSE
+484 AREAG
-492 PAPVHFYVWSRS
+492 PDAVPVHFYVWSRG
-504 EVRHLI
+504 EVRQLL

-565 EWGGRRF
+565 EWAGRRF
-572 HWVRTVVG
+572 HWVRTVNG
-580 VEHDLA
+580 AEHDLA
-586 RVFAQGVFDFAADLG
+586 RVFAQGVFDFAADLAT
-601 VNADGTWAADGA
+601 NPDGTWAADGT
-613 GTRHAFE
+613 GTPHRFE
-620 VRTRFADG
+620 VRARFADG

-636 AWGTLPDAGPG
+636 AWGTLPEPGPQ
-647 GDPRTRE
+647 RTDE
-654 SVGRYRAAG
+654 CVDGYRAAG

-668 DSYLRARAH
+668 AAYLAARVQS
-677 ALRWVEEAIT
+677 LRWLEEGIT

-702 LPTFR
+702 LPAFR

-731 WVAAHL
+731 WVASHL
-737 VPPITRVRTGGT
+737 VPPLARVRAGRT

-758 ADKSTITAVIELFA
+758 ADKSTITGQIELFA

-804 GQAVGQLT
+804 GQAVAQLT

-818 CVVREIDWTTGRV
+818 CVVRDVDWATGRV

-854 VLFERGYAT
+854 TLFDRGFAT
-863 LDENVSDYVAGRVDA
+863 LDESVSDYVAGRVDD

-889 FDPVEPRPPAVAPL
+889 FDPVEPRPPVVAPL
-903 PDAEVA
+903 PDSETTE
-909 NLLRLLDTFVL
+909 LQRLLDSFPL
-920 PPAGVFPA
+920 PPANVFPA
-928 SPDQARAAVEGLAT
+928 SPDQARAAVDGLST

-962 VLLRVLVGGRPGDI
+962 GLLRVLASGRPGDI

-986 LDNLLERIDRYL
+986 LDNLLERIDRYREPL
-998 GPFRQHAAAAGRRLP
+998 AQHAAAAGRRLLP
-1013 TIRLVKAHTN
+1013 VRLVKVHTN
-1023 DPSQHVVGG
+1023 DPNQYVVGG
-1032 SVENLPAALLGAKK
+1032 SVENLPAALLATKK
-1046 KLTDLTTGAVLVVG
+1046 KLTELTTGGVAVIG
-1060 GTTAGLLKLAA
+1060 GTTAGLLKLASA
-1071 QVEKLKTFNAGA
+1071 VEKLKTYNAGG
-1083 GLTASLLV
+1083 GLTAALLV

-1104 ALATLVAADG
+1104 ALATLVAPDG
-1114 KLLLAGD
+1114 RVLLAGD

-1134 TEDRPPAVL
+1134 GEDRPPAVL

-1154 RRIIATTDAAGGP
+1154 RRIIETIDASGVLV
-1167 MVPPA
+1167 VPPA

-1206 LDRRASAGP
+1206 LVRESLAGTATSA
-1215 AVGGSPWSEVW
+1215 SPWSEVW

-1239 DGSRRSNAVEVA
+1239 DGSRRSNAVEVTA
-1251 AVEQLL
+1251 IEQLL

-1285 AAHTGPGGSVGVID
+1285 APHTGPGGAVGVID

-1347 LVVVCSRALLDHI
+1347 LVVVCSKGLLDHI

-1374 ALRDLCSELVAET
+1374 ALRDLCSEFVAESDA
-1387 EVGGHRVRLYRPPS
+1387 GGHRVRLYRPP
-1401 GCGGAAG
+1401 GRGGAETTPRTPDRRYATPTNGS

>member
-1 LTSPPGI
+1 MNSP
-8 TLDATQGPPLTSPP
+8 S
-22 GITLTATDLGEFV
+22 GITLTATHLGEYV

-42 RFHLAVHEDREVA
+42 RFHLAVREEQEVA
-55 PLPFFD
+55 ALPFFD
-61 RLRDGIDPVLAE
+61 GLRDAIDPVLAE
-73 VGRRREDQWQGELDA
+73 IGQRREDEWEAELVS

-100 GKRDE
+100 GKRGE
-105 VTWAALA
+105 VTWAAFAHALA
-112 AVLTTL
+112 SL
-118 PPGVGGYARQV
+118 PAGAGGYARQV
-129 AVGGTV
+129 AVGGTI

-143 IDFLVV
+143 LDFVLV
-149 RWDGG
+149 RWTDG
-154 VPRLVLVECK
+154 VPRLTLVECK

-172 HRVQVAVYRVL
+172 HRVQVAVYRML
-183 LRGLLGGEPV
+183 LRGLLGGEAV
-193 AVGGGHVPPD
+193 AVGGGRIPPD
-203 AVECVVARLDPDR
+203 AIECVVARLDPDR
-216 NATQSILALPPLDL
+216 NATQFVLTLPPLDL
-230 THEEADLARLLAP
+230 AHEEADLARLLAT
-243 GGRLDAAASRPLDE
+243 GGPLITAAARPLAE
-257 IGFQIDEKCDGCT
+257 IGFQIDTKCDGCT

-282 RRVELIGIDPV
+282 RRVELLGIDPA
-293 TARLLRTAGLDTL
+293 TTRLLAGAGLDTL

-313 LFEPKVEALA
+313 MFEPKVDALA
-323 RDPGFVESLDVL
+323 RDPAFTESLDIL

-350 GTRPANGSAVEPIPN
+350 NARPASGAAVEPIPN
-365 TGVGHL
+365 SGVGHL
-371 PPHEANGVRLLR
+371 PPHEAGGVKLVR
-383 VYLAVDYDYT
+383 VYLAVEYDYT

-404 ARGPGRLDTAFADGR
+404 VRGPARLDTPFADGR
-419 PDLAV
+419 PAPGV
-424 RERFEAGKDRLGKP
+424 SERFEIGKDRLGKP
-438 LYDDLP
+438 TFEDRALP
-444 LPDRE
+444 PDRE
-449 VVEYQ
+449 VVACQ
-454 TAPWS
+454 PTPWS

-471 ELIRRFFDRLAGL
+471 ELIRGFFDRLSRV
-484 IAREAGSE
+484 IVREAAGE
-492 PAPVHFYVWSRS
+492 PVPVHFYVWSRG

-565 EWGGRRF
+565 EWAGRRF
-572 HWVRTVVG
+572 HWTRDVG
-580 VEHDLA
+580 GAAEDLA
-586 RVFAQGVFDFAADLG
+586 RVFAQGVFDFAAELSA
-601 VNADGTWAADGA
+601 NADGSWTPEG

-620 VRTRFADG
+620 VRARFGDG

-636 AWGTLPDAGPG
+636 AWGTLPGVGSG
-647 GDPRTRE
+647 GDPRVLAAVE
-654 SVGRYRAAG
+654 RYRAAG
-663 APGLL
+663 APGFLEA
-668 DSYLRARAH
+668 YLRARVQ
-677 ALRWVEEAIT
+677 ALRRVEEGIA
-687 PKNPGIE
+687 PKNAGIE
-694 KSPLDPAT
+694 KAPFDPT
-702 LPTFR
+702 ELPAFK

-737 VPPITRVRTGGT
+737 VPPVARVRAGRT

-783 RCQFGPGSFARL
+783 RCQFGPGAFARL

-804 GQAVGQLT
+804 GQAVAQLT

-818 CVVREIDWTTGRV
+818 CVVREIDWPTGRV
-831 TLDAMYAEEDRYLLS
+831 LLDAMYAEEDRYLLS

-854 VLFERGYAT
+854 TLFDRGYAT
-863 LDENVSDYVAGRVDA
+863 LDESVSDYVAGRVDV

-889 FDPVEPRPPAVAPL
+889 FDPVEPRPPVVEPPPA
-903 PDAEVA
+903 AEVESLA
-909 NLLRLLDTFVL
+909 RLIGSFPL
-920 PPAGVFPA
+920 PPANRYPA
-928 SPDQARAAVEGLAT
+928 SPDQARAAVDGLRT

-962 VLLRVLVGGRPGDI
+962 VLLRILAGGRPGDV

-998 GPFRQHAAAAGRRLP
+998 DPFRRHAATAGRVLP
-1013 TIRLVKAHTN
+1013 TVRLVKVHTN

-1032 SVENLPAALLGAKK
+1032 SVENLPAAILGAKK
-1046 KLTDLTTGAVLVVG
+1046 KLTELATGGVLVVG

-1071 QVEKLKTFNAGA
+1071 QVEKLKTYNGGT
-1083 GLTASLLV
+1083 GLLASLVV

-1114 KLLLAGD
+1114 KILLAGD

-1134 TEDRPPAVL
+1134 GEDRPPAVL

-1154 RRIIATTDAAGGP
+1154 RRIIEPVDGRPA
-1167 MVPPA
+1167 VPPE

-1206 LDRRASAGP
+1206 LPRDVSAGP
-1215 AVGGSPWSEVW
+1215 ARSDSAWAEVW
-1226 RWNVGLFLAVHDE
+1226 RWNVGLFLAIHDE

-1251 AVEQLL
+1251 AIEQLL

-1277 RSLLATRL
+1277 RSLLAARL
-1285 AAHTGPGGSVGVID
+1285 AALTGEGGPIGVID

-1374 ALRDLCSELVAET
+1374 ALRDLCSEFVAEA
-1387 EVGGHRVRLYRPPS
+1387 EVSGRRVRLYRPP
-1401 GCGGAAG
+1401 AGYGEPDAP